1 MIFLHV
7 ILLLNLSVLVYVLYQ
22 LDEMTTILRVL
33 ARLYHPQTF
42 LQFPLQSLVD
52 VVTALTV
59 LHKRQLYESYLIL
72 I

>member
-7 ILLLNLSVLVYVLYQ
+7 ILLLNLSVLVYVLNQ
-22 LDEMTTILRVL
+22 LDEVTTILRVL

-42 LQFPLQSLVD
+42 LQFLLQSLVD

-59 LHKRQLYESYLIL
+59 LHKRQLYET
-72 I
+72 